1 MNAALGSTWWSDWTG
16 NLARQGELVTL
27 VVAGAALVWLLL
39 LLFHGREEVPEEG
52 RGVGPVVPSGA
63 VGMIAGETRAETRA
77 ERAPVPVAAAAGA
90 AGAEPADAAR
100 GGYLSPTDI
109 IALTALRR
117 RIQDGRV
124 TEDPVDARHL
134 AFARWLVEQGKLMR

>member
-1 MNAALGSTWWSDWTG
+1 MNPALGSTWWSDWTG

-39 LLFHGREEVPEEG
+39 LMLFHGREEVSEG

-63 VGMIAGETRAETRA
+63 VGMIAGEARAETRA
-77 ERAPVPVAAAAGA
+77 ERAPVPVAAGAGA
-90 AGAEPADAAR
+90 VGAEPVEAAR
-100 GGYLSPTDI
+100 GGLLSPTDV

-124 TEDPVDARHL
+124 TEDPLDARHL
-134 AFARWLVEQGKLMR
+134 AFARWLVEQGKLTR

>member
-39 LLFHGREEVPEEG
+39 LMLFHGREEVPEEG
-52 RGVGPVVPSGA
+52 RGVGPVVPPGA
-63 VGMIAGETRAETRA
+63 VGMMAGEARAETRA
-77 ERAPVPVAAAAGA
+77 ERAPVPVAAGAGA
-90 AGAEPADAAR
+90 AGAEAAR
-100 GGYLSPTDI
+100 GGYLSPTDV

-134 AFARWLVEQGKLMR
+134 AFARWLVEQGKLTR

>member
-39 LLFHGREEVPEEG
+39 LMLFHGRQGVPEEG

-63 VGMIAGETRAETRA
+63 VGMMAGQGRAETRT
-77 ERAPVPVAAAAGA
+77 ERAPVPVAAGAGA
-90 AGAEPADAAR
+90 AGAEAAR
-100 GGYLSPTDI
+100 GGYLSPTDV

-124 TEDPVDARHL
+124 TEDPIDARHL
-134 AFARWLVEQGKLMR
+134 AFARWLVEQGKLTR